1 MKELRGSTGH
11 TKSRQRFPKQEPRI
25 NTPRPGGEREEV
37 ELPKPR
43 GQGYMAGVNTW
54 PTGWGHEE
62 DRLCQRHN
70 PRPRRQGW
78 GNTLA
83 SLSPTCLMSS
93 QHSPLANSHW
103 KLGTPEMQS
112 AEVPSLAMQSKAE
125 ERQEMDLRL
134 ETLQPGRVIHLVSV

>member
-1 MKELRGSTGH
+1 MKKTDCARDITQGREDR
-11 TKSRQRFPKQEPRI
+11 
-25 NTPRPGGEREEV
+25 GGEI
-37 ELPKPR
+37 
-43 GQGYMAGVNTW
+43 
-54 PTGWGHEE
+54 
-62 DRLCQRHN
+62 
-70 PRPRRQGW
+70 
-78 GNTLA
+78 TLA